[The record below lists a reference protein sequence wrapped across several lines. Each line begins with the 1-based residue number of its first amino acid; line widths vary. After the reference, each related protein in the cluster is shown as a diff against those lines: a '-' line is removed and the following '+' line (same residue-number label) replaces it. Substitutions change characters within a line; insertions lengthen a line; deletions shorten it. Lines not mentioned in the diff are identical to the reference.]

1 MILKMPFQLARVLK
15 RYTASMRTMEDRG
28 DLTSRLTIGFR
39 VLPNYGNDVRR
50 QYNNLLVELAKGD
63 LLSHILS
70 MVLNRPVSVGKLDAD
85 MWKDVAQTNYALS

>member
-1 MILKMPFQLARVLK
+1 
-15 RYTASMRTMEDRG
+15 MRTMEDKG

-63 LLSHILS
+63 LLSHNLS